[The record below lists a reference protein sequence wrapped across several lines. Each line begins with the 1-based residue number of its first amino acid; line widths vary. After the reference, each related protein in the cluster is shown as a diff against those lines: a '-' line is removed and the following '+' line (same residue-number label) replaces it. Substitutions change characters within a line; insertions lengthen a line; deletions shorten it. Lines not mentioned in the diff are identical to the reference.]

1 MTKMV
6 GTDLYRG
13 MTIRNSNT
21 VRKLAELMEATD
33 GGKT

>member
-1 MTKMV
+1 MTKLV

-21 VRKLAELMEATD
+21 VRKLAGMMTGE
-33 GGKT
+33 GSKP

>member
-1 MTKMV
+1 MI

-21 VRKLAELMEATD
+21 VRRLGELMETAS
-33 GGKT
+33 